1 MNHRDVEQLSA
12 YLDGQLNPS
21 DSARLETRLA
31 SDLAL
36 ASALDALR
44 ESRSLLRRMPKRRA
58 PRNFLLTPKMVGIK
72 PPLPRAYPIFRFATV
87 LATLLFAFSFLNIR
101 PIPLGASAPMPEYGI
116 GGGGGAEA
124 TEAPMAEMAV
134 VTEAP
139 VAEPSVATEPP
150 AAVEQSPTE
159 MALNVPAPE
168 ASPSPAEDANRI
180 AEEPASPKSAGE
192 TPPARPLFTQWQ
204 IAFGAIALLG
214 AASMFIIQRLAA
226 RKWRAK

>member
-12 YLDGQLNPS
+12 YLDGQLNPF

-87 LATLLFAFSFLNIR
+87 VATLLFAFSFLNIR

-116 GGGGGAEA
+116 GGGEAEA

-139 VAEPSVATEPP
+139 VAAPEPAST
-150 AAVEQSPTE
+150 Q
-159 MALNVPAPE
+159 MALAATATPE
-168 ASPSPAEDANRI
+168 PLADQNR
-180 AEEPASPKSAGE
+180 AMEEPASPKSAGE
-192 TPPARPLFTQWQ
+192 TSPAPPLFTQWQ

-214 AASMFIIQRLAA
+214 AASMLITQRLAA